1 MLAVTALGAFTA
13 PALAQDVLVSNSGQT
28 AAVAFQSVGSS
39 SGTFF
44 TQRFHTG
51 DNPGGYTLSA
61 VGITLGSNGL
71 SGTETLDLHVYT
83 SNSAG
88 TAGSLLHTL
97 SPPATPASAIAIDQI
112 VDFTAPAD
120 VTLSADT
127 DYHVAVTSSGSSSDV
142 GLKVTLSNVETGE
155 SDWTIEDALRSQGVL
170 DTDGHAFLVR
180 VKGSKNNSPATG
192 DPVITGIARVGETL
206 GVDTS
211 AIADPDDLPGT
222 FSYQWI
228 RVDGGTETEIT
239 GETSAT
245 YTLVDADRGK
255 KVKVRVSFTD
265 NAGNPESRPSGAYP
279 SSASIVAPPGAPA
292 SLTAAAGDGRVRL
305 VWTAPADPGSSAVT
319 GYQVRYAQGASVPAG
334 TAWSAVSL
342 DRAYLTLLV
351 EGLANGAAHALEVR
365 AVNSAGGGAA
375 ATMSATPAGGCSPPA
390 LGARRE
396 VWSGTMMVGK
406 NRSPD
411 SSGLTWGSLN
421 AGFIAG
427 SFGSLSSSSGISFM
441 IGAARYDITTISMP
455 VRTVGFRLLDV
466 NFSDMLLP
474 GPVKAALQLHS
485 CGETRDFSAADIGNG
500 TYYRWLDVETTID
513 FSLYATREI
522 ALSLPA
528 NNDATG
534 APVIV
539 SDIAGMAHVGRTLTA
554 SAGMVADAD
563 GRPSA
568 LNYQWFQVDSSSSVE
583 TEIDGAT
590 STTYTPTTADLG
602 HRLKVKVSFTDNLGS
617 PEVRESLETPTVEQ
631 PTLMTIAEASATEGS
646 ALTFAV
652 TLSPATDRA
661 VTVNWA
667 VSTSGGNTASTNDLT
682 GTTSGGLTFAA
693 NETSQTITLNTV
705 QDEIYEG
712 DETFTVTLSG
722 PSNAVLGTDS
732 AATGTIVNDEAL
744 PTVTLVLADDT
755 IRESDDP
762 NQSGDQHRTTVTAT
776 LDIAIEGNLRITIDS
791 GPALH
796 FPPGDGVR
804 TRLTIPPGR
813 RRATQ

>member
-28 AAVAFQSVGSS
+28 AAVALQDVGSS

-61 VGITLGSNGL
+61 VGITLGSNSL
-71 SGTETLDLHVYT
+71 SGMETLDLHVYT

-88 TAGSLLHTL
+88 TAGSLLHNL

-120 VTLSADT
+120 VPLSADT

-170 DTDGHAFLVR
+170 DTSGSAFLVR

-192 DPVITGIARVGETL
+192 DPVITGTARVGETL

-222 FSYQWI
+222 FTYQWI

-245 YTLVDADRGK
+245 YTLVDADKGK

-279 SSASIVAPPGAPA
+279 SSGSIVAPPGAPA
-292 SLTAAAGDGRVRL
+292 SLTAEAGDGRVRL

-334 TAWSAVSL
+334 TAWSADSVH
-342 DRAYLTLLV
+342 LTLLV

-375 ATMSATPAGGCSPPA
+375 ATMSATPAAGCSPPA

-427 SFGSLSSSSGISFM
+427 SFGSLSSSSGTSFM

-455 VRTVGFRLLDV
+455 VRSRGYRLLDV
-466 NFSDMLLP
+466 NFSNRLLP

-485 CGETRDFSAADIGNG
+485 CGETRDFSAADSSNR
-500 TYYRWLDVETTID
+500 TYYRWLNVETTID

-528 NNDATG
+528 NNPATG

-568 LNYQWFQVDSSSSVE
+568 LNYQWFRVDGSNVE
-583 TEIDGAT
+583 TEIDSAT
-590 STTYTPTTADLG
+590 GTTYTPTAADLG
-602 HRLKVKVSFTDNLGS
+602 HRLKVKVSFYDNLGS

-631 PTLMTIAEASATEGS
+631 PTLMTIAEESATEGS
-646 ALTFAV
+646 ALTFDV

-667 VSTSGGNTASTNDLT
+667 VSTSGAGNTASTNDLT
-682 GTTSGGLTFAA
+682 GTTSGRLTFAA
-693 NETSQTITLNTV
+693 NETSQTITLNTL

-744 PTVTLVLADDT
+744 PTMTLVLADDT

-762 NQSGDQHRTTVTAT
+762 NQSGNQHRTTVTAT
-776 LDIAIEGNLRITIDS
+776 LDIAIEGEVRVTID
-791 GPALH
+791 
-796 FPPGDGVR
+796 
-804 TRLTIPPGR
+804 
-813 RRATQ
+813 